1 MGDSSNASENFLKAG
16 FWYVFKNAHG
26 LIKVGIGDG
35 RGEDEFPV
43 SLDWHAL

>member
-1 MGDSSNASENFLKAG
+1 MRAKIFKKPG
-16 FWYVFKNAHG
+16 FGMFSKTRMG